1 MLPVTNFLSA
11 HARYAQRAAEACG
24 YTFRSLDGADGY
36 LVEVRDG
43 ALTASGP
50 LAETVTAS
58 ALSHTFD
65 IAVELDV
72 TRGRY
77 RARSTTH

>member
-1 MLPVTNFLSA
+1 MTPSTPVVLMTRHVEEIPPGFT
-11 HARYAQRAAEACG
+11 HA
-24 YTFRSLDGADGY
+24 
-36 LVEVRDG
+36 LVMRDG